1 MIDSSSGARKKKKS
15 FSTLVFDCP
24 CNKRNVGLS
33 NYRGDD
39 PVSKS
44 SLPSTAP
51 SHFKKKKRGSSIN
64 NNDKTKKRRALYTT
78 IG

>member
-1 MIDSSSGARKKKKS
+1 M
-15 FSTLVFDCP
+15 FDCP

-33 NYRGDD
+33 NYKEGDD
-39 PVSKS
+39 RVSKS

-51 SHFKKKKRGSSIN
+51 SHFKKKKKKKKKKRGSSIN
-64 NNDKTKKRRALYTT
+64 NNDDQTKKKKGERAILLT